1 MDIFFVPSILFMIFV
16 APVWIV
22 MHYSHR
28 NKMIK
33 GISDEERASVDEL
46 LHHIDDLTDRIQ
58 TLESILDAEHSNWRS
73 LGSSTATDKRKRL
86 WHSLI

>member
-1 MDIFFVPSILFMIFV
+1 MDFLIAPSVLFMIFV
-16 APVWIV
+16 APVWVV

-46 LHHIDDLTDRIQ
+46 LHQIDQLSDRIE
-58 TLESILDAEHSNWRS
+58 TLESILDAEQPRWRTQQ
-73 LGSSTATDKRKRL
+73 TAHRQTQKEQ
-86 WHSLI
+86 